1 MSCLDLSSW
10 STTLSTTTYK
20 GQQAKKAYFNMYR
33 RENHYPHDFTEGA
46 SFRMMY
52 HHYPDPDA
60 EITGSIVSVKNGN
73 GAPGTLAHCDPD
85 FELVIDAGDKGL
97 FVLGAEH
104 TQHSLR
110 ARNHAQA
117 KLQAFSVCPRAQAA
131 LQRGNQCL
139 T

>member
-1 MSCLDLSSW
+1 
-10 STTLSTTTYK
+10 
-20 GQQAKKAYFNMYR
+20 MYL

-52 HHYPDPDA
+52 RHYPDPDA
-60 EITGSIVSVKNGN
+60 EITGSIVSVKHGNGAVT

-97 FVLGAEH
+97 FVLGADRRF
-104 TQHSLR
+104 R
-110 ARNHAQA
+110 ARNLAQA

>member
-1 MSCLDLSSW
+1 
-10 STTLSTTTYK
+10 
-20 GQQAKKAYFNMYR
+20 MYQ
-33 RENHYPHDFTEGA
+33 RENHYPRDFTEGA

-52 HHYPDPDA
+52 RHYPDPDA
-60 EITGSIVSVKNGN
+60 EITGSIVSVKHGN

-97 FVLGAEH
+97 FVLVAPAAREEGTGAER
-104 TQHSLR
+104 SLR
-110 ARNHAQA
+110 ARNLAQA